1 MASPLD
7 LHIGD
12 VTTSAQGVKSA
23 AITGSDAT
31 FILSGLTAPFGGPNT
46 YDGKQCKRM
55 SLGLRLTEE
64 ATERL
69 TRIDEWAKKYVAAN
83 APRLL
88 GKRLE
93 AGEEERLYV
102 HNVRRDDGFEPVG
115 RFKVNVD
122 YVNYWDEKNEPGQ
135 PPAYWFSDVVDM
147 CCQARFW
154 TSCAGFG
161 VSLTVTDVRVVGQ
174 APHQKR
180 KCPWS

>member
-7 LHIGD
+7 LHIGN
-12 VTTSAQGVKSA
+12 VVVY
-23 AITGSDAT
+23 
-31 FILSGLTAPFGGPNT
+31 GLTVPFGPPQT
-46 YDGKQCKRM
+46 FDGKPGDRM
-55 SLGLRLTEE
+55 SVGLRLTAE

-69 TRIDEWAKKYVAAN
+69 TRIDEWAKEYVVAN
-83 APRLL
+83 AGRLL
-88 GKRLE
+88 GGKKLTPDE
-93 AGEEERLYV
+93 AERLYV
-102 HNVRRDDGFEPVG
+102 HNVRRNDGFEPIG

-135 PPAYWFSDVVDM
+135 PPAYWFSDVLDV

-174 APHQKR
+174 APQQKR